1 MSHLSVAERDGSC
14 FVKRSLKCK
23 GSFWLFSWE
32 SHALPLDHE
41 HLTWRRWMWNTS
53 QTRNQTI
60 WGTRTCSNVIPS
72 SKYCTVESLE
82 SLGSKSAIRGAMYC
96 VAVSIRW
103 VMSPVKMNPGKK
115 KGPDG
120 KKYVRPEY
128 DLLPSYKT
136 TSRIWTCAGKVT
148 RTSVIKSKRT
158 PCCYGNLPQVMSVK
172 RKVKRQ
178 GNPLQREYIETHRE
192 RIRHFNTYLYVIF
205 K

>member
-1 MSHLSVAERDGSC
+1 MRRKTTGAQSRGVSHLSVAERDGSC

-60 WGTRTCSNVIPS
+60 WGSRTCSNVIPS

-115 KGPDG
+115 KRARW
-120 KKYVRPEY
+120 KKICKTWIWLVTFLQNHFS
-128 DLLPSYKT
+128 DLNMCWKGHLNICYK
-136 TSRIWTCAGKVT
+136 
-148 RTSVIKSKRT
+148 IKT
-158 PCCYGNLPQVMSVK
+158 Y
-172 RKVKRQ
+172 
-178 GNPLQREYIETHRE
+178 PL
-192 RIRHFNTYLYVIF
+192 LLW
-205 K
+205 